1 MREPPSPMPPEDLEL
16 DEGGAASVVGGAG
29 TYKSDGGGIHHSRM
43 TMSQALR
50 SGYQPIACD
59 RNGMTL
65 MRNMKSGKE
74 ILVR

>member
-1 MREPPSPMPPEDLEL
+1 MHTEDLEL
-16 DEGGAASVVGGAG
+16 DESGAESVIGGAG
-29 TYKSDGGGIHHSRM
+29 TYQSDGGGIHKSAM
-43 TMSQALR
+43 TMSQAIR

-65 MRNMKSGKE
+65 MQNMKNGKE